1 MDPEAKDSKRDVGST
16 ALIELIGITKRF
28 PGVLANDD
36 ISLTIDG
43 GEVHCLLGEN
53 GAGKST
59 LISILSGMTVPDAGT
74 IRVNGVSTV
83 IDSPRKALDLGIGTV
98 YQHATLVPTLT
109 VLENLI
115 LGNTKGMRLNEAE
128 GLERL
133 DELASILGADVDPHA
148 VAGDLAL
155 DEQQVIEIIKAL
167 WKGKA
172 ALILDEPTSMLTPA
186 GVAELGNM
194 LQRLK
199 GSGLGIVFITH
210 MLHEAIEMGDR
221 VTVLRQGRVAGTI
234 GLENLQSGDPVKLR
248 DRIVEIM
255 FGEEATELSDVAE
268 MHVEVSEG
276 ASHDDTDDIGGSLG
290 SQRSVGDPIL
300 TLRGVFLEPSLSSHG
315 LRDIDLIIHQGEILG
330 IAGVGG
336 NGQKE
341 LAEAI
346 AGQRLIDGGEMS
358 LRYDGSF
365 VQIGRLGVHARQQM
379 GLRYLSDDRRGEA
392 VVGTMSVETNLVL
405 KRIGQPPFWK
415 HQIVQAAEIRRNA
428 EAAIE
433 EFDIRTPGPDTN
445 IGKLSGGN
453 IQKAILARETASNPR
468 IVVYNKP
475 THGLDIRTSLAVRER
490 IRQMA
495 GEGVS
500 AVVISNHLE
509 ELLDLCDR
517 VAVLSKGRVAGIVE
531 NGPNAERRIGDL
543 MVGAFAI

>member
-1 MDPEAKDSKRDVGST
+1 MDADSTGST
-16 ALIELIGITKRF
+16 RDSGIPLIELIGITKRF
-28 PGVLANDD
+28 PGVLANDN
-36 ISLTIDG
+36 ISLSIRR

-59 LISILSGMTVPDAGT
+59 LIGILGGMTVPDAGK
-74 IRVNGVSTV
+74 IRIDGIETR

-115 LGNTKGMRLNEAE
+115 LGNTKGAKLNEPE
-128 GLERL
+128 GLRRL
-133 DELASILGADVDPHA
+133 DELASILGADVDPYA
-148 VAGDLAL
+148 IAGDLAL

-186 GVAELGNM
+186 GVAELANM

-210 MLHEAIEMGDR
+210 MLHEAIDMGDR
-221 VTVLRQGRVAGTI
+221 VTVLRQGSVAGTI
-234 GLENLQSGDPVKLR
+234 EPDELRSTGPELLR

-268 MHVEVSEG
+268 MHVDAVDDQSDDASLEG
-276 ASHDDTDDIGGSLG
+276 DDPDGRARFAGEPILKLDGVSLG
-290 SQRSVGDPIL
+290 PSQ
-300 TLRGVFLEPSLSSHG
+300 SSHG
-315 LRDIDLIIHQGEILG
+315 LHDVNLVIAEGEILG

-341 LAEAI
+341 LAEVL
-346 AGQRLIDGGEMS
+346 AGQQSIDRGRISM
-358 LRYDGSF
+358 RRDGKL
-365 VQIGRLGVHARQQM
+365 VPIDRMGVHSRQQM

-392 VVGTMSVETNLVL
+392 VVGTMSVAINLVL
-405 KRIGQPPFWK
+405 KRIGEAPFWK
-415 HQIVQAAEIRRNA
+415 RQIIQPAEVQRNA
-428 EAAIE
+428 EAAVRD
-433 EFDIRTPGPDTN
+433 FDIRTPSTNTN

-453 IQKAILARETASNPR
+453 IQKVILARETTSDPR

-475 THGLDIRTSLAVRER
+475 THGLDVRTSLAVRER

-517 VAVLSKGRVAGIVE
+517 VAVLSKGHVVGIVE
-531 NGPNAERRIGDL
+531 KGPNAEREIGDL
-543 MVGAFAI
+543 MVGAVAS

>member
-1 MDPEAKDSKRDVGST
+1 MDAESTGST
-16 ALIELIGITKRF
+16 RDSGAPLIELIGITKRF
-28 PGVLANDD
+28 PGVLANDNV
-36 ISLTIDG
+36 SLSIER

-74 IRVNGVSTV
+74 IRIDGVETEM
-83 IDSPRKALDLGIGTV
+83 DSPRKALDLGIGTV

-115 LGNTKGMRLNEAE
+115 LGNTKGAKLNESE
-128 GLERL
+128 GLRRL

-148 VAGDLAL
+148 VTGDLAL

-186 GVAELGNM
+186 GVTELGNM

-199 GSGLGIVFITH
+199 GSGLGVVFITH
-210 MLHEAIEMGDR
+210 MLHEAIDMGDR
-221 VTVLRQGRVAGTI
+221 VTVLRQGSVAGTI
-234 GLENLQSGDPVKLR
+234 EPDELASTGPERLR

-255 FGEEATELSDVAE
+255 FGEEATELSDIAE
-268 MHVEVSEG
+268 MHVDASESRSEHAPLTG
-276 ASHDDTDDIGGSLG
+276 DGSSEERIHSVGEPILKLDGVSLG
-290 SQRSVGDPIL
+290 PSQ
-300 TLRGVFLEPSLSSHG
+300 SSHG
-315 LRDIDLIIHQGEILG
+315 LHDINLTVAEGEILG

-341 LAEAI
+341 LAEVL
-346 AGQRLIDGGEMS
+346 AGQQSINGGQIY
-358 LRYDGSF
+358 LRHHGEF
-365 VQIGRLGVHARQQM
+365 KRITRLGVNSRQQM

-392 VVGTMSVETNLVL
+392 VVGTMSVAINLVL
-405 KRIGQPPFWK
+405 KRIGEAPFWK
-415 HQIVQAAEIRRNA
+415 RQIIQAAEVRRNA
-428 EAAIE
+428 EAAVRD
-433 EFDIRTPGPDTN
+433 FDIRTPSVETN
-445 IGKLSGGN
+445 ISKLSGGN
-453 IQKAILARETASNPR
+453 IQKVILARETTSGPR

-475 THGLDIRTSLAVRER
+475 THGLDVRTSLAVRER

-495 GEGVS
+495 RDGVS

-517 VAVLSKGRVAGIVE
+517 VAVLLKGRVAGIVE

-543 MVGAFAI
+543 MIGVIAS

>member
-1 MDPEAKDSKRDVGST
+1 MDVESSGSAKDSSVP
-16 ALIELIGITKRF
+16 LIELIGITKRF

-36 ISLTIDG
+36 VSLSIAK

-74 IRVNGVSTV
+74 IRIDGVETE
-83 IDSPRKALDLGIGTV
+83 IDSPREALDLGIGTV

-115 LGNTKGMRLNEAE
+115 LGNTKGAKLNESE
-128 GLERL
+128 GLRRL
-133 DELASILGADVDPHA
+133 DELASILGADVDPY
-148 VAGDLAL
+148 VIAGDLAL

-167 WKGKA
+167 WRGKA
-172 ALILDEPTSMLTPA
+172 ALILDEPTSMLAPA
-186 GVAELGNM
+186 GIAELGNM

-199 GSGLGIVFITH
+199 GRGLGIVFITH

-234 GLENLQSGDPVKLR
+234 GPDELRSTEPERLR

-268 MHVEVSEG
+268 MHVDAYEG
-276 ASHDDTDDIGGSLG
+276 HPHDAPLERGGWDARDQSAG
-290 SQRSVGDPIL
+290 EPIL
-300 TLRGVFLEPSLSSHG
+300 KLDGVSLEPSQSSHG
-315 LRDIDLIIHQGEILG
+315 LHDIDLTIAEGEILG
-330 IAGVGG
+330 VAGVGG

-341 LAEAI
+341 LAEVL
-346 AGQRLIDGGEMS
+346 AGQRSVDSGQIYLRHDGK
-358 LRYDGSF
+358 L
-365 VQIGRLGVHARQQM
+365 VPIGRLGVHSRQQM

-392 VVGTMSVETNLVL
+392 VVGTMSVAINLVL
-405 KRIGQPPFWK
+405 KQIGQAPFWK
-415 HQIVQAAEIRRNA
+415 RRIIQAAEVRRNA
-428 EAAIE
+428 ETAVRD
-433 EFDIRTPGPDTN
+433 FDIRTPSTDTN
-445 IGKLSGGN
+445 LGKLSGGN
-453 IQKAILARETASNPR
+453 IQKVILARETTSDPR

-475 THGLDIRTSLAVRER
+475 THGLDVRTSLMVRAR
-490 IRQMA
+490 VRQMA

-517 VAVLSKGRVAGIVE
+517 VAVLSKGRVVGIVE

-543 MVGAFAI
+543 MVGAVVS

>member
-74 IRVNGVSTV
+74 IRVNGVPTV

-234 GLENLQSGDPVKLR
+234 GLENLQSGDPVELR

-415 HQIVQAAEIRRNA
+415 HQIVQATEIRRNA

>member
-1 MDPEAKDSKRDVGST
+1 MGEVGMGST
-16 ALIELIGITKRF
+16 SDAGGTTLIELIGITKRF
-28 PGVLANDD
+28 PGVLANDA
-36 ISLTIDG
+36 ISLTIDR

-74 IRVNGVSTV
+74 IRVNEIATV

-128 GLERL
+128 GIRRL

-148 VAGDLAL
+148 LAGDLAL

-167 WKGKA
+167 WSGKA

-186 GVAELGNM
+186 GVAELGSM
-194 LQRLK
+194 LERLK
-199 GSGLGIVFITH
+199 DSGLGIVFITH

-221 VTVLRQGRVAGTI
+221 VTVLRQGRVAGTL
-234 GLENLQSGDPVKLR
+234 GLEDLRSADPERLR

-268 MHVEVSEG
+268 MHVDVSDG
-276 ASHDDTDDIGGSLG
+276 APHDGADEMVGTRG
-290 SQRSVGDPIL
+290 QRSVGEPIL
-300 TLRGVFLEPSLSSHG
+300 ELSSVFLDPSPSSHG
-315 LRDIDLIIHQGEILG
+315 LHNIDLVIHEGEILG
-330 IAGVGG
+330 VAGVGG

-358 LRYDGSF
+358 LRYDGVLVS
-365 VQIGRLGVHARQQM
+365 IGRLGVHARQRM

-415 HQIVQAAEIRRNA
+415 RQIIQPMEIRRNA
-428 EAAIE
+428 EVAIE
-433 EFDIRTPGPDTN
+433 EFDIRTPSPDTN

-453 IQKAILARETASNPR
+453 IQKAILARETASDPR
-468 IVVYNKP
+468 VIVYNKP
-475 THGLDIRTSLAVRER
+475 THGLDIRTSLSVRER

-495 GEGVS
+495 EEGVS
-500 AVVISNHLE
+500 AIVISNHLE

-531 NGPNAERRIGDL
+531 NGPKAERRIGDL
-543 MVGAFAI
+543 MVGAFAV

>member
-1 MDPEAKDSKRDVGST
+1 MDAEAIRSERDSGT
-16 ALIELIGITKRF
+16 PLIELIGITKRF

-36 ISLTIDG
+36 ITLTVER

-59 LISILSGMTVPDAGT
+59 LISILSGMTVPDAGI
-74 IRVNGVSTV
+74 IRIGGTETSMN
-83 IDSPRKALDLGIGTV
+83 SPRHALDLGIGTV

-115 LGNTKGMRLNEAE
+115 LGNTTGVRLNEAE
-128 GLERL
+128 GLRRL

-148 VAGDLAL
+148 VAGNLAL

-186 GVAELGNM
+186 GVGELASM

-199 GSGLGIVFITH
+199 GTGLGIVFITH

-221 VTVLRQGRVAGTI
+221 VTVLRQGRVVGTI
-234 GLENLQSGDPVKLR
+234 APAELRSTDSERLR

-255 FGEEATELSDVAE
+255 FGEEANELSDVAE
-268 MHVEVSEG
+268 LHVEAFESISQDEPD
-276 ASHDDTDDIGGSLG
+276 SGGG
-290 SQRSVGDPIL
+290 PGGQVQSVGEPIL
-300 TLRGVFLEPSLSSHG
+300 KLERVSLEPSQSSHG
-315 LRDIDLIIHQGEILG
+315 LHEVDLTIAEGEILG
-330 IAGVGG
+330 VAGVGG

-341 LAEAI
+341 LAEVL
-346 AGQRLIDGGEMS
+346 AGQRSIDSGSIS
-358 LRYDGSF
+358 LRYNGAF
-365 VQIGRLGVHARQQM
+365 IQIGRLGVHSRHEM

-392 VVGTMSVETNLVL
+392 VVGTMSVAINLVL
-405 KRIGQPPFWK
+405 KRIGKPPFWK
-415 HQIVQAAEIRRNA
+415 RQIIQHAEVWQHA
-428 EAAIE
+428 EATIK

-453 IQKAILARETASNPR
+453 IQKAILARETASDPR

-495 GEGVS
+495 ADGVS

-509 ELLDLCDR
+509 ELLDLCGR
-517 VAVLSKGRVAGIVE
+517 IAVVSKGRIVGIVE

-543 MVGAFAI
+543 MVGAFAL

>member
-1 MDPEAKDSKRDVGST
+1 MDVESSGSAKDSSVP
-16 ALIELIGITKRF
+16 LIEITGITKRF

-36 ISLTIDG
+36 VSLSIAK

-59 LISILSGMTVPDAGT
+59 LISILSGMTVPDVGT
-74 IRVNGVSTV
+74 IRIDGVETE

-115 LGNTKGMRLNEAE
+115 LGNTKGAKLSESE
-128 GLERL
+128 GLRRL
-133 DELASILGADVDPHA
+133 DELANILGADVDPY
-148 VAGDLAL
+148 VIAGDLAL

-167 WKGKA
+167 WRGKA
-172 ALILDEPTSMLTPA
+172 ALVLDEPTSMLAPA
-186 GVAELGNM
+186 GIAELGNM

-199 GSGLGIVFITH
+199 GRGLGIVFITH
-210 MLHEAIEMGDR
+210 MLNEAIEMGDR
-221 VTVLRQGRVAGTI
+221 ITVLRQGRVVGTI
-234 GLENLQSGDPVKLR
+234 GPDELRSTEPERLR

-268 MHVEVSEG
+268 MHVDAYEG
-276 ASHDDTDDIGGSLG
+276 HPHDAPLERGGLDARDQSAG
-290 SQRSVGDPIL
+290 EPIL
-300 TLRGVFLEPSLSSHG
+300 KLDGVSLEPSQSSHG
-315 LRDIDLIIHQGEILG
+315 LHDIDLTIAEGEILG
-330 IAGVGG
+330 VAGVGG

-341 LAEAI
+341 LAEVL
-346 AGQRLIDGGEMS
+346 AGQRSVNSGQIYLRHDGK
-358 LRYDGSF
+358 L
-365 VQIGRLGVHARQQM
+365 VPIGRLGVHSRQQM

-392 VVGTMSVETNLVL
+392 VVGTMSVAINLVL
-405 KRIGQPPFWK
+405 KQIGEAPFWK
-415 HQIVQAAEIRRNA
+415 RRIIQAAEVRRNA
-428 EAAIE
+428 ETAVRD
-433 EFDIRTPGPDTN
+433 FDIRTPSTDTN
-445 IGKLSGGN
+445 LGKLSGGN
-453 IQKAILARETASNPR
+453 IQKVILARETTSDPR

-475 THGLDIRTSLAVRER
+475 THGLDVRTSLMVRAR

-517 VAVLSKGRVAGIVE
+517 VAVLSKGRVVGIVE

-543 MVGAFAI
+543 MVGAVVS

>member
-1 MDPEAKDSKRDVGST
+1 MGEVGMGST
-16 ALIELIGITKRF
+16 SDAGGTTLIELIGITKRF
-28 PGVLANDD
+28 PGVLANDA
-36 ISLTIDG
+36 ISLTIDR

-74 IRVNGVSTV
+74 IRVNEIATV

-128 GLERL
+128 GIRRL

-148 VAGDLAL
+148 LAGDLAL

-167 WKGKA
+167 WSGKA

-186 GVAELGNM
+186 GVAELGSM
-194 LQRLK
+194 LERLK
-199 GSGLGIVFITH
+199 DSGLGIVFITH

-221 VTVLRQGRVAGTI
+221 VTVLRQGRVAGTL
-234 GLENLQSGDPVKLR
+234 GLEDLRSADPEQLR

-268 MHVEVSEG
+268 MHVEVSDG
-276 ASHDDTDDIGGSLG
+276 APHDGADETVGTRG
-290 SQRSVGDPIL
+290 QRSVGEPIL
-300 TLRGVFLEPSLSSHG
+300 ELSSVFLDPSPSSHG
-315 LRDIDLIIHQGEILG
+315 LHNIDLVIHEGEILG
-330 IAGVGG
+330 VAGVGG

-346 AGQRLIDGGEMS
+346 AGQRLIDGGKMS
-358 LRYDGSF
+358 LRYDGVLVS
-365 VQIGRLGVHARQQM
+365 IGRLGVHARQQM

-415 HQIVQAAEIRRNA
+415 HHIIQPMEIRRNA
-428 EAAIE
+428 EVAIE
-433 EFDIRTPGPDTN
+433 EFDIRTPSPDTN

-453 IQKAILARETASNPR
+453 IQKAILARETASDPR
-468 IVVYNKP
+468 VIVYNKP
-475 THGLDIRTSLAVRER
+475 THGLDIRTSLSVRER

-495 GEGVS
+495 EEGVS
-500 AVVISNHLE
+500 AIVISNHLE

-531 NGPNAERRIGDL
+531 NGPKAERRIGDL
-543 MVGAFAI
+543 MVGAFAV

>member
-1 MDPEAKDSKRDVGST
+1 MGEVGMGST
-16 ALIELIGITKRF
+16 SDAGGTTLIELIGITKRF
-28 PGVLANDD
+28 PGVLANDA
-36 ISLTIDG
+36 ISLTIDR

-74 IRVNGVSTV
+74 IRVNGTATV

-128 GLERL
+128 GIRRL

-148 VAGDLAL
+148 LAGDLAL

-167 WKGKA
+167 WSGKA

-186 GVAELGNM
+186 GVAELGSM
-194 LQRLK
+194 LERLK

-210 MLHEAIEMGDR
+210 MLHEAIDMGDR
-221 VTVLRQGRVAGTI
+221 VTVLRQGRVAGTL
-234 GLENLQSGDPVKLR
+234 GLEDLRSADPELLR

-268 MHVEVSEG
+268 MHVDVSHG
-276 ASHDDTDDIGGSLG
+276 APHDATDETGGAWG
-290 SQRSVGDPIL
+290 QRSVGEPIL
-300 TLRGVFLEPSLSSHG
+300 ELSSVFLDPSPSSHG
-315 LRDIDLIIHQGEILG
+315 LHNIDLVIHEGEILG

-341 LAEAI
+341 LAEVI
-346 AGQRLIDGGEMS
+346 AGQRPIDGGEMS
-358 LRYDGSF
+358 LRYDGALVS
-365 VQIGRLGVHARQQM
+365 IGHFGVHARQRM

-415 HQIVQAAEIRRNA
+415 RQIVQPMEIRRNA

-433 EFDIRTPGPDTN
+433 EFDIRTPSPDTN

-453 IQKAILARETASNPR
+453 IQKAILARETASDPR
-468 IVVYNKP
+468 IIVYNKP
-475 THGLDIRTSLAVRER
+475 THGLDIRTSLSVRER

-500 AVVISNHLE
+500 AIVISNHLE

-543 MVGAFAI
+543 MVGAFAV